1 MFYIV
6 IALKSEAQAFVD
18 KYKLTKT
25 RCGNFTLFTGTNL
38 KLIVSGIGVDNARN
52 ATGSMIESFKPQKSD
67 IFINIGICGANKKYK
82 IGELLKIGSI
92 IYEDKKYIIDEN
104 ILNAL
109 TCKESEVS
117 QDLYEIVDMES
128 FGFFTA
134 TEEFKNRYIYKVVS
148 DHFEPQKVTKDGS
161 KKLIFSAIN
170 EIMREVGA

>member
-1 MFYIV
+1 MLYIV

-25 RCGNFTLFTGTNL
+25 KCGDFTLFEDKYL
-38 KLIVSGIGVDNARN
+38 KLIVSGIGVNNAKS
-52 ATGSMIESFKPQKSD
+52 ATEKMIEHFKPQKGD
-67 IFINIGICGANKKYK
+67 IFINIGICGANQKYK

-92 IYEDKKYIIDEN
+92 MYEDKKYIIDEN
-104 ILNAL
+104 ILNTL

-134 TEEFKNRYIYKVVS
+134 TKGFKNRYIYKVVS
-148 DHFEPQKVTKDGS
+148 DHFEPSKVTKEGS
-161 KKLIFSAIN
+161 KKLIFSVID
-170 EIMREVGA
+170 EVMREVEA